1 MRVLLYLALTCS
13 AHALQDVHQVKDG
26 TLTASQSI
34 VKKRTQKLH
43 ARAGDPV
50 ASIKDTFSVV
60 EDSSKDTKSKA
71 TVGGRKTKG
80 VSEGGDVGASTGAL
94 RRL

>member
-1 MRVLLYLALTCS
+1 MHS
-13 AHALQDVHQVKDG
+13 
-26 TLTASQSI
+26 
-34 VKKRTQKLH
+34 
-43 ARAGDPV
+43 RAGDPV
-50 ASIKDTFSVV
+50 ASIKDPFSVV

-80 VSEGGDVGASTGAL
+80 VSEGGDVVGASTGTL